1 MRVLQQCGRDL
12 DWKGNALTASV
23 QSVERAIRI
32 LKSFSLEKPERGV
45 NELGRELGLHKSTV
59 SRLMATLER
68 QGLLYR
74 NFETDRYRLGVDL
87 IGLAAQVVS
96 HLDVRQVAGPL
107 LRELAE
113 DCGETAN
120 LVVLDSDEV
129 VNLEQYV
136 PAGRLVGSYGWVG
149 RRFPPHCTAVG
160 KVLLAYLA
168 QDRVEQILP
177 ATLEG
182 FTDQTITDLDEF
194 HQVLAQTRQQGYA
207 VAQEELEVG
216 LNVVA
221 VPVFD
226 HTDQVQSAA
235 SVSGPAYR
243 MTPER
248 FPEMAARLIGTAAEI
263 SRRLGYRASSQNNLP
278 F

>member
-1 MRVLQQCGRDL
+1 M
-12 DWKGNALTASV
+12 TATV

-32 LKSFSLEKPERGV
+32 LKSFNLEKPERRV

-59 SRLMATLER
+59 SRLMATLES
-68 QGLLYR
+68 QGLLVR
-74 NFETDRYRLGVDL
+74 NLETDRYRLGIDL

-113 DCGETAN
+113 VCQETAN
-120 LVVLDSDEV
+120 LVALDSGEV
-129 VNLEQYV
+129 VNLEQFV
-136 PAGRLVGSYGWVG
+136 PAGRMIGTHGWVG
-149 RRFPPHCTAVG
+149 RRFPPHCTAAG

-182 FTDQTITDLDEF
+182 FTDQTITNLDELL
-194 HQVLAQTRQQGYA
+194 QVLAQTRQRGYA
-207 VAQEELEVG
+207 TAQEELEVG

-226 HTDQVQSAA
+226 HTGQVQSAA
-235 SVSGPAYR
+235 SVAGPACR

-248 FPEMAARLIGTAAEI
+248 FPDMAARLIGTAAEI
-263 SRRLGYRASSQNNLP
+263 SRRLGYRASSQA
-278 F
+278 